1 MKKSNLINYRI
12 YFIIIFFI
20 FFIFIFLFNIFISNK
35 FGDNFENTFSLNITA
50 GITDTEILLGSSS
63 ALTGHASFLG
73 TETIKGSLAYFNQ
86 INEDG
91 GIYGRKIKLIT
102 YDDQY
107 DPKQTVSNTQKLIQ
121 EDTVFALFDYVGTP
135 TSVKILDTI
144 KNNQI
149 PSAGFF
155 TGANELRNPVNP
167 YLFNIRDSYYSEA
180 EAAIFYFVDKLRFD
194 KIAVFYQDDAFGET
208 VLTDTNLALKKRNLK
223 PIITSKFTR
232 GSLDIENAQKN
243 IESSNVQA
251 VIMVGT
257 YSPLAKF
264 IKLSTNNNFT
274 PYFHTVSFVGSD
286 AFSNEII
293 NTQNISKKYFEKIIV
308 TQVVPSP
315 YKNSSK
321 LLLEYHYLLNKYYP
335 DSKFNYVSLE
345 GFINAKVLVEALK
358 LSGKELTRT
367 KLIESLESMHD
378 YEIGFE
384 EKINY
389 YHLDHQGIDEIYYSK
404 LGYDGHFHIFNP
416 FK

>member
-1 MKKSNLINYRI
+1 M
-12 YFIIIFFI
+12 
-20 FFIFIFLFNIFISNK
+20 FLFNNNYLAKSKNSEKGI
-35 FGDNFENTFSLNITA
+35 DNSFSLNVKF
-50 GITDTEILLGSSS
+50 GITDTQILLGSSS

-73 TETIKGSLAYFNQ
+73 TETIKGSLAYFNH
-86 INEDG
+86 INEQN
-91 GIYGRKIKLIT
+91 GIYGRKIKLIS

-107 DPKQTVSNTQKLIQ
+107 DPVQTVSNTQKLIK
-121 EDTVFALFDYVGTP
+121 EDKVFALFDYVGTP
-135 TSVKILDTI
+135 TTIKILDTI

-149 PSAGFF
+149 PSIGFF

-194 KIAVFYQDDAFGET
+194 RIAVFYQDDAFGET
-208 VLTDTNLALKKRNLK
+208 VLEGTKIALKKRNLK
-223 PIITSKFTR
+223 PIIKSKFTR
-232 GSLDIENAQKN
+232 GSLDIENAQKK
-243 IESSNVQA
+243 IEDYGVQA

-264 IKLSTNNNFT
+264 IKLSTESGFT

-286 AFSNEII
+286 AFSDEII
-293 NTQNISKKYFEKIIV
+293 NAQKINKKYFEKIIV

-315 YKNSSK
+315 YENTSE
-321 LLLEYHYLLNKYYP
+321 LLIEYQTLLNKYYP

-404 LGYDGHFHIFNP
+404 LDNDSNFHIYNP